1 MADLARHGATP
12 SGSEN
17 IGDVLASIR
26 RLIAQDEANG
36 LSETTARRL
45 GALHQRGDKAPVADL
60 RPPRP
65 TPAEAEAPLI
75 LGGGDFIG
83 PLPPVQ
89 QAVATPAPQ
98 ADRPQVAVQPEI
110 QSSEPEPELEPLLS
124 IPSFT
129 HAKAQGQAAPEDILT
144 TIIHEQV
151 DAMIQQA
158 HATAPTQLHPTP
170 DSLAAA
176 APAEEPR
183 NLFLMEE
190 EEFVMPDTPLRGMIR
205 ETLVQEL
212 QGEFGDQFSRKLRNL
227 VRAEIAMALKEAIKG

>member
-1 MADLARHGATP
+1 MADLARHSASP

-36 LSETTARRL
+36 LSDTTARRL
-45 GALHQRGDKAPVADL
+45 GALHQRGDTAPVTDL
-60 RPPRP
+60 RL
-65 TPAEAEAPLI
+65 TQSTGAEDAPLV
-75 LGGGDFIG
+75 LGGDDFIG
-83 PLPPVQ
+83 PVQ
-89 QAVATPAPQ
+89 QTLSA
-98 ADRPQVAVQPEI
+98 PQVAA
-110 QSSEPEPELEPLLS
+110 EPPQTEVETPGMEPCGS
-124 IPSFT
+124 IPPVA
-129 HAKAQGQAAPEDILT
+129 HAGTQEQAEPATPEETLT
-144 TIIHEQV
+144 TIHEQV
-151 DAMIQQA
+151 DTMIQQA
-158 HATAPTQLHPTP
+158 QATAPTQLHPAIAT
-170 DSLAAA
+170 
-176 APAEEPR
+176 EEPR